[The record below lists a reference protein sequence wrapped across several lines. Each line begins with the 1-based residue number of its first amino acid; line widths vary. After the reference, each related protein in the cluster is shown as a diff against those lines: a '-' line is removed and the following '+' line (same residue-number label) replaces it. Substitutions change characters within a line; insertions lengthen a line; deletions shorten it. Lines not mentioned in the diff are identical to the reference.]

1 VYYQFSKCYHLQYN
15 KYSIRSIYLTS
26 FWIFLICL
34 ASITSPKQINKL
46 WSITKRETFLYVILV
61 SGVRLI
67 SKIKFHFIN
76 VLLAQM
82 QISNVYLLAMRKG
95 IVSTIVLREE
105 LNSFFPIILHDKGK
119 CHVFVDINVSEN
131 PSKRGRYT
139 YSGNSGIWTLRISG
153 FNYFS

>member
-1 VYYQFSKCYHLQYN
+1 MLSFTIQQIFYKVNLFNVVLNFLDMLSKYN
-15 KYSIRSIYLTS
+15 FTE
-26 FWIFLICL
+26 
-34 ASITSPKQINKL
+34 TNQQ
-46 WSITKRETFLYVILV
+46 ITKRETFLYVILV

-105 LNSFFPIILHDKGK
+105 LNSFFPIILHDEGK

-131 PSKRGRYT
+131 PSKRGL
-139 YSGNSGIWTLRISG
+139 YS
-153 FNYFS
+153 

>member
-1 VYYQFSKCYHLQYN
+1 
-15 KYSIRSIYLTS
+15 
-26 FWIFLICL
+26 
-34 ASITSPKQINKL
+34 
-46 WSITKRETFLYVILV
+46 LYVILV

-105 LNSFFPIILHDKGK
+105 LNSFFSIILDDECK
-119 CHVFVDINVSEN
+119 CHEFVDINVSEN
-131 PSKRGRYT
+131 PSE
-139 YSGNSGIWTLRISG
+139 N
-153 FNYFS
+153 